1 MVFCLYFGHQR
12 METRVSSCIQ
22 CLAGVHIDS
31 VLEQCESC
39 WFLLSSLQGQTH
51 SHSCSLLWAYGFS
64 ACISTGAGAFSILS
78 ICCTS
83 RPALIRASSVNW
95 RRKKAKQQ
103 SRCNYWNSTERRIE
117 RARQIGAQRD
127 RSGGPECN
135 VLSVLNRRLCLSF
148 HCFLSVCFFF
158 PPFFSSFSLCASHK
172 CCGCAFSLLQ
182 YQCNSFEFEYGC
194 WRGGAS
200 ERERGGD
207 KGRESENINYN
218 TFYWE
223 WKNKDRKYF
232 STCFTRLSET
242 EKFIWFAWAVRL
254 DAVLYA
260 TSEPRY
266 ASGLT

>member
-148 HCFLSVCFFF
+148 HCFLSVWFFF
-158 PPFFSSFSLCASHK
+158 SPLLFKLFSLC
-172 CCGCAFSLLQ
+172 FSQMLRL
-182 YQCNSFEFEYGC
+182 CIFSFAISMQFI
-194 WRGGAS
+194 WVWVWVLKGGSKRA
-200 ERERGGD
+200 RERG
-207 KGRESENINYN
+207 R
-218 TFYWE
+218 
-223 WKNKDRKYF
+223 
-232 STCFTRLSET
+232 
-242 EKFIWFAWAVRL
+242 
-254 DAVLYA
+254 
-260 TSEPRY
+260 
-266 ASGLT
+266 